1 MIIMGWFDVIKE
13 KRDYRK
19 DAYNKYNIVQP
30 QKYSN
35 LDGSNVKD
43 VEYVR
48 GDEKYVDTQT
58 GEVVADRFD
67 DLPKGSLMF
76 TGYKAAMFDFS
87 NFKSANSQD
96 YYQDIAKILNKY
108 SKTRSVLPHRNYM
121 EEAMSVYWT
130 EHLNSLKKLYNVLDT
145 LAQKMDDFPESE
157 DYLEPG
163 KDSNYVLEQIKNVE
177 VEDNKALLGKE

>member
-1 MIIMGWFDVIKE
+1 
-13 KRDYRK
+13 
-19 DAYNKYNIVQP
+19 
-30 QKYSN
+30 
-35 LDGSNVKD
+35 
-43 VEYVR
+43 
-48 GDEKYVDTQT
+48 
-58 GEVVADRFD
+58 
-67 DLPKGSLMF
+67 MF

-177 VEDNKALLGKE
+177 AEDNKALLGKE